1 MNRVLQK
8 TLRAMLVVAVLGAG
22 GAAFV
27 ALTKSRSD
35 PTRKP
40 AEERAA
46 LVETIKVEASNEKLS
61 VRAQGT
67 VTPAQRVAVMP
78 EVGGRVV
85 WQSKDLVPGGR
96 FKRGQPLVRIDSKD
110 YALAARQQEA
120 AVDRARLELQLEAS
134 RKEIAKQEWDI
145 IGEGDNVSPEDRA
158 LALREPQL
166 QVAKAAVESAE
177 SAQAQAKLA
186 LGRTSLSAPFNAIV
200 QSENVDVGQLV
211 SPASQLAVLVGTD
224 AYWVQVSVPVEQ
236 LVWIDVPGLNAEKGA
251 GSAALVWQDV
261 GGERVERPGQ
271 VVRLLGDLDPVGRM
285 ARVLVEIE
293 DPLRL
298 KEDGHEKLV
307 PADQQ
312 PAVAHELPSAKKL
325 PFLIGA
331 YVNIEVEARQVKVPV
346 VELPRLALH
355 DGDHVYVYGAG
366 DKLDIRKVD
375 IVWRS
380 EKSVL
385 VRAGVKPGDLVITS
399 RLAGA
404 VPGMRLRKVA
414 ASDGKALGKR

>member
-1 MNRVLQK
+1 VNRVVQQTIRVL
-8 TLRAMLVVAVLGAG
+8 LVVAVLGAG

-27 ALTKSRSD
+27 TLTKSRVE

-40 AEERAA
+40 TEERGA
-46 LVETIKVEASNEKLS
+46 LVEVIKVEASNEKLA
-61 VRAQGT
+61 VRAQGS
-67 VTPAQRVAVMP
+67 VTPAQRVVVMP

-85 WQSKDLVPGGR
+85 WQSKELVPGGR

-120 AVDRARLELQLEAS
+120 AVDRARLELKLEKS
-134 RKEIAKQEWDI
+134 RKEIAKQEWEI
-145 IGEGDNVSPEDRA
+145 IGEDANVSSEDRA

-166 QVAKAAVESAE
+166 EVAKAAVESAE
-177 SAQAQAKLA
+177 SAQAQANLA

-236 LVWIDVPGLNAEKGA
+236 LAWIDVPGLNAKKGE
-251 GSAALVWQDV
+251 GSAARVWQEV
-261 GGERVERPGQ
+261 GGEHVERPGQ

-285 ARVLVEIE
+285 ARVLVEID

-298 KEDGHEKLV
+298 KENGHRKVVPTKEK
-307 PADQQ
+307 PAT
-312 PAVAHELPSAKKL
+312 AEALPSAEQL

-331 YVNIEVEARQVKVPV
+331 YVNVEVEARQIQVPV
-346 VELPRLALH
+346 VEIPRLALR
-355 DGDHVYVYGAG
+355 DGAHVYVYGAG
-366 DKLDIRKVD
+366 NKLDVRKVD

-380 EKSVL
+380 EDSVL
-385 VRAGVKPGDLVITS
+385 VRSGVKPGELVITS

-404 VPGMRLRKVA
+404 VPGMRLRKA
-414 ASDGKALGKR
+414 AAPDGKALGKR